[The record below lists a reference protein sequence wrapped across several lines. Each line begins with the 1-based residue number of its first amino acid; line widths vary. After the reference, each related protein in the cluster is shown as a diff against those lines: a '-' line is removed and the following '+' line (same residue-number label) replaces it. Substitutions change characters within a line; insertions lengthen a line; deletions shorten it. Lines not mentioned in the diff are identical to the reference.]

1 VTVSALLER
10 IFAGSE
16 QINVEE
22 MHRRAVI
29 AQLPADLVAAI
40 GDLPAGLYDRSATE
54 AHLARGAGID
64 PAALSE
70 EDLLREME
78 SLAHTR
84 ADTVRH
90 GSWSALARH
99 TTRALELENEYL
111 RRHPDREISPR
122 RTRAGARAASSS
134 RSSSSRR
141 AGARA

>member
-1 VTVSALLER
+1 MTVSALLER

-16 QINVEE
+16 KINVEE

-40 GDLPAGLYDRSATE
+40 GDLPEGLYDLTATE
-54 AHLARGAGID
+54 ALLCRGAGVD
-64 PAALSE
+64 PAALPE

-78 SLAHTR
+78 SLGHTR

-99 TTRALELENEYL
+99 TTRTHELENEYL
-111 RRHPDREISPR
+111 RRHPDREISAR
-122 RTRAGARAASSS
+122 RTRSGSRAAAAF
-134 RSSSSRR
+134 RTPT
-141 AGARA
+141 GAW

>member
-1 VTVSALLER
+1 MTVSALLER

-16 QINVEE
+16 QINVAE

-40 GDLPAGLYDRSATE
+40 GDLPEGRYDLTAAE

-64 PAALSE
+64 PAALTE
-70 EDLLREME
+70 DDLLREME
-78 SLAHTR
+78 SLGHTR

-99 TTRALELENEYL
+99 TTRQHELENEYL
-111 RRHPDREISPR
+111 RRHPEREISPR
-122 RTRAGARAASSS
+122 RTRAGAHRAAS
-134 RSSSSRR
+134 RHIPT
-141 AGARA
+141 GAW

>member
-1 VTVSALLER
+1 MTVSALLER

-29 AQLPADLVAAI
+29 AQLPVELVAAI
-40 GDLPAGLYDRSATE
+40 GELPEGLYDLTTTE
-54 AHLARGAGID
+54 ALLARGAGID

-78 SLAHTR
+78 SLGHTR

-99 TTRALELENEYL
+99 TTRTHELEIEYL
-111 RRHPDREISPR
+111 RRHPEREISPR
-122 RTRAGARAASSS
+122 RTRAGARAGAG
-134 RSSSSRR
+134 
-141 AGARA
+141 AGAR

>member
-1 VTVSALLER
+1 MTVAALLER

-16 QINVEE
+16 QINVSE

-29 AQLPADLVAAI
+29 AQLPTDLIAAI
-40 GDLPAGLYDRSATE
+40 GELPEGLYDLSATE
-54 AHLARGAGID
+54 ALLARGAGID

-78 SLAHTR
+78 SLGHTR

-99 TTRALELENEYL
+99 TTRQHELEIEYL
-111 RRHPDREISPR
+111 RRHPDREVSPR
-122 RTRAGARAASSS
+122 RTRAGARTAA
-134 RSSSSRR
+134 
-141 AGARA
+141 

>member
-1 VTVSALLER
+1 MTVSALLER
-10 IFAGSE
+10 IFSGSE

-29 AQLPADLVAAI
+29 AHLPAELVAAI
-40 GDLPAGLYDRSATE
+40 GDLPRGRYDLTATE
-54 AHLARGAGID
+54 ALLARGAGID

-78 SLAHTR
+78 SLGNTR

-99 TTRALELENEYL
+99 TTRTHELENEYL
-111 RRHPDREISPR
+111 RRHPEREISPS
-122 RTRAGARAASSS
+122 RTRAGAREAAS
-134 RSSSSRR
+134 RR
-141 AGARA
+141 FIKTRA